1 MHAYST
7 LVTELSLPNRVVR
20 LYVKHKWEFGRKYF
34 KEILFT
40 LTELVEKAIARVMAG
55 KSGDILHDGWKY

>member
-7 LVTELSLPNRVVR
+7 LVTELYLTNRVFR
-20 LYVKHKWEFGRKYF
+20 LYVKQNGTSGAKYF

-40 LTELVEKAIARVMAG
+40 LTELVEKPIARVMAG
-55 KSGDILHDGWKY
+55 KSGEILDDGWKY